1 MKYYHFIMAE
11 RPEKCYTSEVVFL
24 RNLLA
29 EDFETYSNLE
39 TSFFE
44 AFQALE
50 GESLEGYFAEA
61 EGFFAMV
68 EAQQEQAPL
77 HEEGV
82 AKVVGRNR
90 KSVWFSIAHSLTK
103 AVRLPEDNYQVTFSS
118 CLKLVRQF
126 I

>member
-11 RPEKCYTSEVVFL
+11 RSEKCYTSEVVFL
-24 RNLLA
+24 RNLFV
-29 EDFETYSNLE
+29 EDFDTYARLE
-39 TSFFE
+39 AAFFN

-68 EAQQEQAPL
+68 EAYQEPA

-82 AKVVGRNR
+82 AKVVGRTR

-103 AVRLPEDNYQVTFSS
+103 AVRLPEDNYQVTFSA

>member
-11 RPEKCYTSEVVFL
+11 RSEKCYTSEVVFL
-24 RNLLA
+24 RNLFV
-29 EDFETYSNLE
+29 EDFDTYARLE
-39 TSFFE
+39 AAFFN

-50 GESLEGYFAEA
+50 GVELEGYFAEA

-68 EAQQEQAPL
+68 EAYQEPA

-82 AKVVGRNR
+82 AKVVGRTR
-90 KSVWFSIAHSLTK
+90 KSAMFKMAHAIAK
-103 AVRLPEDNYQVTFSS
+103 AIRKEGDSYSVTFSA

>member
-11 RPEKCYTSEVVFL
+11 RAEKCYTSEVVFL
-24 RNLLA
+24 RNLFV

-61 EGFFAMV
+61 EGYFAEA

-82 AKVVGRNR
+82 AKVVGRTR
-90 KSVWFSIAHSLTK
+90 KSAMFKMAHAIAK
-103 AVRLPEDNYQVTFSS
+103 AFRKEGDSYSVTFGA

>member
-11 RPEKCYTSEVVFL
+11 RAEKCYKAEVVFL
-24 RNLLA
+24 RNMME
-29 EDFETYSNLE
+29 EDYKTYALLE

-50 GESLEGYFAEA
+50 GVELEGYFAEA

-68 EAQQEQAPL
+68 EASQEPA

-82 AKVVGRNR
+82 AKVVGRTR
-90 KSVWFSIAHSLTK
+90 KSAMFKMAHAIAKTIRKEGDS
-103 AVRLPEDNYQVTFSS
+103 YSVTFGA